1 MKLNVI
7 LLLFAAFSLQAQNA
21 KKATAAPTKEGI
33 FAEMV
38 TSKGKIVLELE
49 YKKTPITV
57 ANFISLAEGN
67 NPYVTVERSKN
78 KPFYDGIIF
87 HRVIKDFMIQGGDP
101 LGNGSGDPGYKFK
114 DEITDLKHNKGGIL
128 SMANSGP
135 ATNGSQFF
143 ITHKETPWL
152 DGKHTVFGHV
162 VEGMDV
168 VNMIVQNDVILNVKI
183 VRQGAAAKEFNAVKV
198 FSEYYSNKAEDD
210 RKQAEVMEANRLK
223 IAKEQAEAARALD
236 VKLAPVK
243 TAKVAEFNNLK
254 SKSTKTA
261 SGLQYQIISKGNGQK
276 PANGT
281 PIYVYYAGYFED
293 GGLFDSNYEEVN
305 KQYLR
310 FDERRA
316 MQNGYQPFPFTAGQ
330 KQGLIT
336 GFIEALEQMSFGD
349 KLIAFI
355 PSQLGYGAA
364 GQGGV
369 IPPNANIIFEI
380 EMLEKM
386 PAIKK

>member
-1 MKLNVI
+1 MKLKVI
-7 LLLFAAFSLQAQNA
+7 FLLFAAMSLQAQTA
-21 KKATAAPTKEGI
+21 KKASTNAAEGI
-33 FAEMV
+33 FAEME
-38 TSKGKIVLELE
+38 TTKGKIVLELE

-57 ANFISLAEGN
+57 ANFVSLAEGN
-67 NPYVTVERSKN
+67 NSFVTLDKFKN
-78 KPFYDGIIF
+78 KPFFDGVIF

-114 DEITDLKHNKGGIL
+114 DEITDLKHNKGGVL

-162 VEGMDV
+162 VTGMDV
-168 VNMIVQNDVILNVKI
+168 VNKIEQNDAITKVKI
-183 VRQGAAAKEFNAVKV
+183 YRNGKEAKSFNAEKV
-198 FSEYYSNKAEDD
+198 FSDYFATKAEDD
-210 RKQAEVMEANRLK
+210 KKQAQLMEESRQK
-223 IAKEQAEAARALD
+223 IALEQAEAARALD
-236 VKLAPVK
+236 LKLAPVK
-243 TAKVAEFNNLK
+243 NQKAAEFKALK
-254 SKSTKTA
+254 TKSEKTA
-261 SGLQYQIISKGNGQK
+261 TGLQYHIISKGNGQK
-276 PANGT
+276 PASGT

-293 GGLFDSNYEEVN
+293 GGLFDSNYEDVS
-305 KQYLR
+305 KQFLR

-330 KQGLIT
+330 KQGLIP
-336 GFIEALEQMSFGD
+336 GFLEALEQMSFGD

-380 EMLEKM
+380 EMLDKI
-386 PAIKK
+386 PAPKK